1 MKAIK
6 FFMFAVGAMA
16 TLSCAK
22 EITPDTNEIPN
33 QNLTKITLSAVS
45 ESCDSDEDTKAAF
58 VSYPKIA
65 WVKNDAIS
73 ILGTNTGNQSFITE
87 NAGHSVTFEGMAD
100 LEDEK
105 LYALYP
111 YDGAVTLDGNAL
123 VNVTVPAVQNATA
136 GNFDPKAYI
145 AIAESNDK
153 ESLSFKAIGAF
164 IKFNFQNFDKFDKN
178 VKSVTLMSN
187 TGSIMAGTAS
197 KTTLNANGST
207 SHSTIVSG
215 TGSTFVT
222 LEGPFDLTKA
232 YFMVIRPG
240 TYEGGVTV
248 FIEFEDGTILSR
260 KGANPL
266 FESGK
271 SRNYIRTMILNANY
285 FAEETEPYALY
296 TLGKDIKIGD
306 IVLNKAVN
314 KNAKKI
320 TATEANTNV
329 YNQFKNGGI
338 FFMETSGEGSFVLN
352 SNVDVTSDV
361 ILIGNNMTSKVL
373 IDMNGKNVNHTA
385 KTVALKNLELDT
397 DAYTNYVFANNNAT
411 ADADAFILDNCS
423 VTDLVKP
430 LWYVNN
436 KEYSCKKII
445 MIDTDVEL
453 VEAQSPNVNIIDLAK
468 TTSIG
473 NEQVIIE
480 NCIFYAPQNSTSRII
495 NNSSNIVSTASLK
508 FNNNTVFNLHSGVN
522 AGVVHMAG
530 ASTVEFKN
538 NLFDFWSI
546 NDVTTEGKFEYVV
559 RIWKNNPTYDVDNNH
574 YWRRDKNTVES
585 DQLATHG
592 NGSSVVYAVN
602 ASSAIT
608 SGAYPFTSN
617 VPSAGATR

>member
-6 FFMFAVGAMA
+6 FFLFAVVAMA
-16 TLSCAK
+16 TISCTK
-22 EITPDTNEIPN
+22 EIAPDTNETQN
-33 QNLTKITLSAVS
+33 HNLTKITLNADS
-45 ESCDSDEDTKAAF
+45 ESCESDEIDSKAAF
-58 VSYPKIA
+58 VGYPKIA
-65 WVKNDAIS
+65 WVNNDAIS
-73 ILGTNTGNQSFITE
+73 ILGAKTGNQQFTTTS
-87 NAGHSVTFEGMAD
+87 AGHSVTFEGMAN
-100 LEDEK
+100 LEDDK

-111 YDGAVTLDGNAL
+111 YDETVTLSENAL
-123 VNVTVPAVQNATA
+123 VNVTVPAIQTATP

-164 IKFNFQNFDKFDKN
+164 VKFNFQNFDKN
-178 VKSVTLMSN
+178 IKSVTLMSN
-187 TGSIMAGTAS
+187 TGSTMAGTAD
-197 KTTLNANGST
+197 KTTLNSNGST
-207 SHSTIVSG
+207 SHSNIVSS
-215 TGSTFVT
+215 TVSTFVT

-248 FIEFEDGTILSR
+248 IIELEDGTILSR
-260 KGANPL
+260 KGTNPL

-271 SRNYIRTMILNANY
+271 SRNYIRAMILNAKY
-285 FAEETEPYALY
+285 FTEETEPYVLY

-430 LWYVNN
+430 LWYVNVVAYTLKN
-436 KEYSCKKII
+436 LTLVN
-445 MIDTDVEL
+445 TDIAL
-453 VEAQSPNVNIIDLAK
+453 AGGTNIIDLGK
-468 TTSIG
+468 TTSLA
-473 NEQVIIE
+473 NENVTIK
-480 NCIFYAPQNSTSRII
+480 NCILYGASNYVSRIV
-495 NNSSNIVSTASLK
+495 NNSQSLSAWTADVV
-508 FNNNTVFNLHSGVN
+508 FENNTVFNLH
-522 AGVVHMAG
+522 AGSSNGLLHMAG
-530 ASTVEFKN
+530 ANSVVFKN
-538 NLFDFWSI
+538 NLVNFYSI
-546 NDVTTEGKFEYVV
+546 NATEYVI
-559 RIWKNNPTYDVDNNH
+559 RIWKTTNTNYSVDNNH
-574 YWRRDKNTVES
+574 FWARASAGIPSDLTFYSNVKVES
-585 DQLATHG
+585 A
-592 NGSSVVYAVN
+592 A
-602 ASSAIT
+602 SAIT

-617 VPSAGATR
+617 VPGAGATR